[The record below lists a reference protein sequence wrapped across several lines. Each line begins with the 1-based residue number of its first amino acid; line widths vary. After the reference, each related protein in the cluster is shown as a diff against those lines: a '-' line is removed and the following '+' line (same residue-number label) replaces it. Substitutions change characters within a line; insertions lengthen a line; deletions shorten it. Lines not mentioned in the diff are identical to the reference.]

1 MLFREI
7 GSCPQCVHRSALGDF
22 ALGPGASGGGL
33 EQEVALMGVCV
44 RHQWRG
50 GVGVVRTCSRRSL

>member
-33 EQEVALMGVCV
+33 EQEVALMGMCV
-44 RHQWRG
+44 RHQWG
-50 GVGVVRTCSRRSL
+50 GV